1 MKKTKLVLSSAALL
15 MALTACG
22 PTSQPSGPSGT
33 TSAPSANEKF
43 TYNGYLSASPKT
55 WNVHTWEE
63 NTDSYIQSFTEMGLY
78 DCIYNVDENG
88 KEGYKFVTEMA
99 AEMPVPVSGLDIDDV
114 TYEEMGYPGNIAPGM
129 VWDIALNPNAVF
141 ENGEVINADTYV
153 QSLERLL
160 NPKMVNRR
168 ADSYY
173 AGSLVIQN
181 AERYFKQQNEIEEPA
196 YKYIKDST
204 DGNPTDPNFASDGMY
219 FLNLG
224 AYTDY
229 AESVFTGLDP
239 SSANFYTVLN
249 NRSKSSSDAVELAAQ
264 RITDAARYYC
274 FHYVEHSEANEDWN
288 KILEDG
294 DPNSITD
301 STLLDTYIDLY
312 AFDDL
317 EVHVRKTKDVSPKA
331 DDESTYEIY
340 SRDALITDL
349 QKFVRDIG
357 NGRGAAGKAW
367 NYLLPLHGRYFN
379 DYTLDWKHVG
389 IRKMGDYKIRL
400 FLAKAITELDLLFA
414 LTGNWIVNVPLYD
427 QLTQNM
433 GGIKTTRW
441 ATDNA
446 STYLAY
452 GPYKLTYFKTDDSFT
467 LTKNDKWYGY
477 TDGAHEGQFQMTD
490 LKVRVIK
497 THATVKEEFKK
508 GTLDEFTLER
518 ADMAELG
525 NSRRIQYT
533 PESYTTKIS
542 FNSDRTR
549 LASRSTSEVS
559 KTLLANK
566 DFRTGISLIINRKDL
581 IKFTTAGEASNYLL
595 NSLYLTDVAK
605 GEAYR
610 STTQAKGVYNA
621 VYKELGGANGGEALA
636 ENLKGFNYEYGVS
649 LMRKAYQEELAMS
662 GDNYIKEGQRMEIE
676 FRVFDDESETTKDLW
691 NYLNN
696 TFREAGSEIGLDL
709 SIKLVKDEDYY
720 NSAKRGNFDMI
731 FSTWGGAAIN
741 PWNLMQVYLD
751 KSFDGNCEYGFAGQQ
766 DRHYLAIDVNGDG
779 EISADENKTY
789 HNWYNFL
796 NDTHVEIIKED
807 DMSDEEFTTLYNTR
821 HNERLNI
828 LAGLEAGI
836 ISRFEAIPLYA
847 RNSADILSFKCDNI
861 TSTYINLIGYGGIR
875 FMRFNYNDA
884 EWANALA
891 SGTIT
896 YDSYKN

>member
-1 MKKTKLVLSSAALL
+1 MKFTKLVLSSAVLL

-22 PTSQPSGPSGT
+22 PTSQPSSGPTSGT
-33 TSAPSANEKF
+33 VEGKKY

-63 NTDSYIQSFTEMGLY
+63 NTDLYIQSFTEMGFY
-78 DCIYNVDENG
+78 DCIYNVDESG

-99 AEMPVPVSGLDIDDV
+99 AAMPVAVAPIDIDDQ
-114 TYEEMGYPGNIAPGM
+114 TYEDMLYDGNPADNTI
-129 VWDIALNPNAVF
+129 WDIALNPNAVF
-141 ENGEVINADTYV
+141 ENGEPINADTYV
-153 QSLERLL
+153 QSMERLL

-173 AGSLVIQN
+173 AGSLVIKN
-181 AERYFKQQNEIEEPA
+181 AEKYFKQQNQIVEPA

-204 DGNPTDPNFASDGMY
+204 NGYPTDSNFAADGMY
-219 FLNLG
+219 YLNIG
-224 AYTDY
+224 GYTDY

-249 NRSKSSSDAVELAAQ
+249 NRSTSSTDAVELAAQ
-264 RITDAARYYC
+264 RITDAARYFN
-274 FHYVEHSEANEDWN
+274 FHYVEHSEANEDWQ
-288 KILEDG
+288 KILKDG
-294 DPNSITD
+294 DPNSIND
-301 STLLDTYIDLY
+301 ASLMDYNIDIYL
-312 AFDDL
+312 FDDL
-317 EVHVRKTKDVSPKA
+317 EVHVRKTKDISPKA
-331 DDESTYEIY
+331 EDESTYEVY
-340 SRDALITDL
+340 STDKLIKDISL
-349 QKFVRDIG
+349 FVRTIG
-357 NGRGAAGKAW
+357 NNRGATGKEW
-367 NYLLPLHGRYFN
+367 NYLLPLFGNYYN

-389 IRKMGDYKIRL
+389 IRKIDDYKIRL
-400 FLAKAITELDLLFA
+400 FLEKPIVELDLLFA
-414 LTGNWIVNVPLYD
+414 LTSNWIVNIPLYD
-427 QLTQNM
+427 SLMQDM

-446 STYLAY
+446 SNYLAY

-497 THATVKEEFKK
+497 THATVKEEFKQ

-525 NSRRIQYT
+525 NSSRIQYT

-542 FNSDRTR
+542 FNSDRSK
-549 LASRSTSEVS
+549 LHSRGTDSVS
-559 KTLLANK
+559 KTLLAND
-566 DFRTGISLIINRKDL
+566 DFRKGISLIINRKDL

-595 NSLYLTDVAK
+595 NSLYLTDVEK
-605 GEAYR
+605 GESYR
-610 STTQAKGVYNA
+610 STQQAKGVYNA
-621 VYKELGGANGGEALA
+621 VYGKLGGANGGEALA
-636 ENLKGFNYEYGVS
+636 ENAKGFNYAYGLN
-649 LMRKAYQEELAMS
+649 LMKKAYEEELANE
-662 GDNYIKEGQRMEIE
+662 GAQYIKKGQRMEIE

-696 TFREAGSEIGLDL
+696 TFREAGQEIGLDL

-751 KSFDGNCEYGFAGQQ
+751 KSFDGNCEYGFAGTQ
-766 DRHYLAIDVNGDG
+766 DKEYLEIDINGDG
-779 EISADENKTY
+779 TISPDERKSY

-796 NDTHVEIIKED
+796 NDTHTEIVKGF
-807 DMSDEEFTTLYNTR
+807 DMSEEEFRAAYEVR

-875 FMRFNYNDA
+875 FMRFNYDDDA
-884 EWANALA
+884 WAKALS
-891 SGTIT
+891 SGQIT

>member
-1 MKKTKLVLSSAALL
+1 MKKTKLVLSSAVLL

-22 PTSQPSGPSGT
+22 PTTGPSGADT
-33 TSAPSANEKF
+33 GSKY
-43 TYNGYLSASPKT
+43 TYNGYLSSSPKT

-99 AEMPVPVSGLDIDDV
+99 AEMPVSVSSVDIDDQ
-114 TYEEMGYPGNIAPGM
+114 TIDEMQYEGNIADGQ

-141 ENGEVINADTYV
+141 ENGEPINADTYV
-153 QSLERLL
+153 QSMERLL

-181 AERYFKQQNEIEEPA
+181 AEKYFKQQNQFEEPA
-196 YKYIKDST
+196 YNYLKDSANGT
-204 DGNPTDPNFASDGMY
+204 PTDSNFASDGMY

-229 AESVFTGLDP
+229 AKSVFTGIDD

-249 NRSKSSSDAVELAAQ
+249 NRSKPGSDAMEFAAQ

-274 FHYVEHSEANEDWN
+274 FMYVEHSEANEDWN
-288 KILEDG
+288 KILKDG
-294 DPNSITD
+294 DPNAITD
-301 STLLDTYIDLY
+301 STLLDSYIDIY
-312 AFDDL
+312 AFDDF
-317 EVHVRKTKDVSPKA
+317 EVHVRKTKDVSPKI

-340 SRDALITDL
+340 STEDLISDIR
-349 QKFVRDIG
+349 KVVREIG
-357 NGRGAAGKAW
+357 NNRGVAAKEW
-367 NYLLPLHGRYFN
+367 CYLLPLFGRYYN

-389 IRKMGDYKIRL
+389 IRKVNDYKIRL
-400 FLAKAITELDLLFA
+400 FLKKPITELDLKFA
-414 LTGNWIVNVPLYD
+414 LTGNWIVNVDKYD
-427 QLTQNM
+427 SLIQDM

-446 STYLAY
+446 SNYVSY

-467 LTKNDKWYGY
+467 LTKNEKWYGY
-477 TDGAHEGQFQMTD
+477 TDGQHEGQFQMTD

-518 ADMAELG
+518 ADMQELG
-525 NSRRIQYT
+525 NSSRIQYT

-542 FNSDRTR
+542 FNSDRSR
-549 LASRSTSEVS
+549 LHSRGTSEVS
-559 KTLLANK
+559 KTLLAND
-566 DFRTGISLIINRKDL
+566 DFRKGISLIINRKDL

-595 NSLYLTDVAK
+595 NSLYLTDVEK

-610 STTQAKGVYNA
+610 GTTQAKAVYNS
-621 VYKELGGANGGEALA
+621 VYGNLGGENGGEPLA
-636 ENLKGFNYEYGVS
+636 ENLKGFNYQYGIN
-649 LMRKAYQEELAMS
+649 LMKSAYEAELAMS
-662 GDNYIKEGQRMEIE
+662 GDQYIKEGQKMEIE

-696 TFREAGSEIGLDL
+696 TFREAGQEIGLDL

-720 NSAKRGNFDMI
+720 NSAKRGNYDMI

-751 KSFDGNCEYGFAGQQ
+751 KTFDGNCEYGFAGQQ
-766 DRHYLAIDVNGDG
+766 DKHYLSIDVNGDG
-779 EISADENKTY
+779 VIDQATETKTY

-796 NDTHVEIIKED
+796 NETHTEIIK
-807 DMSDEEFTTLYNTR
+807 SPNQSLEEFTEAYNTR

-828 LAGLEAGI
+828 LSGLEAGI
-836 ISRFEAIPLYA
+836 ISRFQAIPLYA
-847 RNSADILSFKCDNI
+847 RNSADILSFKVDNI

-875 FMRFNYNDA
+875 FMKFNYTDA
-884 EWANALA
+884 QWANALS
-891 SGTIT
+891 SGRIS
-896 YDSYKN
+896 YESYKN

>member
-1 MKKTKLVLSSAALL
+1 MKIKNLVLSSAVLL

-22 PTSQPSGPSGT
+22 PSTNPTGPT
-33 TSAPSANEKF
+33 TSGGPDKKY

-88 KEGYKFVTEMA
+88 QEGYKFVAEMA
-99 AEMPVPVSGLDIDDV
+99 DAMPVAVSSSEIDDE
-114 TYEEMGYPGNIAPGM
+114 TYDAMQYEGNPPPNTI
-129 VWDIALNPNAVF
+129 WDIALNPDAKF
-141 ENGEVINADTYV
+141 ENGDPITADTYV

-173 AGSLVIQN
+173 AGQLVIKN
-181 AERYFKQQNEIEEPA
+181 AEKYFKQQNELKEPA
-196 YKYIKDST
+196 YKYLKDST
-204 DGNPTDPNFASDGMY
+204 NGVPTDSNFANDGMY
-219 FLNLG
+219 YLNLG
-224 AYTDY
+224 AQTDY
-229 AESVFTGLDP
+229 AESVFTGIDA
-239 SSANFYTVLN
+239 SSSNFYTVLN
-249 NRSKSSSDAVELAAQ
+249 NRSTSMSDSVELAAQ
-264 RITDAARYYC
+264 RITDAARYYN
-274 FHYVEHSEANEDWN
+274 FHYVPHSEANEDWN
-288 KILEDG
+288 KILKDG

-301 STLLDTYIDLY
+301 ASLLDYYIDIYL
-312 AFDDL
+312 FDDK

-340 SRDALITDL
+340 SSDSLISDL
-349 QKFVRDIG
+349 KTFVSAIG
-357 NGRGAAGKAW
+357 RNQGATGKAW
-367 NYLLPLHGRYFN
+367 NYLLPLFGNYFN
-379 DYTLDWKHVG
+379 NYTLDWKHVG
-389 IRKMGDYKIRL
+389 IRKIDDYKIRL
-400 FLAKAITELDLLFA
+400 FLEKQITELDLLFN

-427 QLTQNM
+427 SLMQDM

-446 STYLAY
+446 SNYLAY

-477 TDGAHEGQFQMTD
+477 HDGEHVGQYQMTD

-508 GTLDEFTLER
+508 GNLDEFTLER

-525 NSRRIQYT
+525 NSSRIQYT

-542 FNSDRTR
+542 FNSDRSK
-549 LASRSTSEVS
+549 LHSRGTNEIS
-559 KTLLANK
+559 KTLLAND
-566 DFRTGISLIINRKDL
+566 DFRKGISLIINRKDL

-595 NSLYLTDVAK
+595 NSLYLTDVEK

-610 STTQAKGVYNA
+610 STQQAKGVYNA
-621 VYKELGGANGGEALA
+621 VYGNMGGANGGEPLD
-636 ENLKGFNYEYGVS
+636 EKLKGFNYAYGLN
-649 LMRKAYQEELAMS
+649 LMKKAYEEELAKD
-662 GDNYIKEGQRMEIE
+662 GDQYIKAGQRMEIE
-676 FRVFDDESETTKDLW
+676 FRVFDDEFETTKDLW

-696 TFREAGSEIGLDL
+696 TFRDAGTEIGLDL

-766 DRHYLAIDVNGDG
+766 DKEYLDIDINGDG
-779 EISADENKTY
+779 TISPDETKSY
-789 HNWYNFL
+789 HSWYTFL
-796 NDTHVEIIKED
+796 NDTHVEVVKTPE
-807 DMSDEEFTTLYNTR
+807 MSDEEFKTAYAAR

-875 FMRFNYNDA
+875 FMKFNYDDVA
-884 EWANALA
+884 WAQALS
-891 SGTIT
+891 SGQIT